1 MSLAGEGRGFGRV
14 GGGRSSVGCGDSG
27 ILEGFLS
34 RFWNIN
40 FGWWCSGVFLEGK
53 DG

>member
-1 MSLAGEGRGFGRV
+1 MGLEEL
-14 GGGRSSVGCGDSG
+14 GGGRNIVGCGDSG

-40 FGWWCSGVFLEGK
+40 FGRWCSSVLLEGK